1 MCEIFRQSLSKKQ
14 EDLFWDS
21 INSGLI
27 ARDKLSEF
35 ICLALHLIDNKEELA
50 EYESIFRK
58 PERQDITGHDISHR
72 ISTIKLLLKYIQ
84 NEGASVDRR
93 QFVLSFLKN
102 NFLSALDSN
111 LEVTEE
117 QLSWFLYEL
126 NELSHAA

>member
-21 INSGLI
+21 ISSGLI
-27 ARDKLSEF
+27 GRDKLAEF
-35 ICLALHLIDNKEELA
+35 KCLALHLIDNEEELS
-50 EYESIFRK
+50 EYESIFSK

-93 QFVLSFLKN
+93 QFVLSFLKR
-102 NFLSALDSN
+102 NFLSTLDSN
-111 LEVTEE
+111 FE
-117 QLSWFLYEL
+117 
-126 NELSHAA
+126 